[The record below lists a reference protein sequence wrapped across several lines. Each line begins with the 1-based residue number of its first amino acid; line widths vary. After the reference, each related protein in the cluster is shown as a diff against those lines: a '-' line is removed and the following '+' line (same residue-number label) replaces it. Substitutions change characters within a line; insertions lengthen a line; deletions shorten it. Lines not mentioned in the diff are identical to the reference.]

1 MRRQLRKTPFQEGAL
16 AGHAGSP
23 EGSLLPGAQAGR
35 QPVLLAGHPAPLR
48 AAQGREAAGQQLEGA
63 QRGQRELEV
72 LGEGHSLAALSKE

>member
-1 MRRQLRKTPFQEGAL
+1 MRRQPRRTPFQEGAL

-48 AAQGREAAGQQLEGA
+48 AAQGRETAGQHVAGA

-72 LGEGHSLAALSKE
+72 LGEGHSLAALPEE